1 MTVSQRGKG
10 WQAYVQHEGK
20 RYRRTFSTHAE
31 ASQWEVLAR
40 NSLILGKPLPE
51 LTELTS
57 GVGSGWTLGQAA
69 ERTFR
74 MRWKESRSEKT
85 HLINMR
91 KNLDYFGDKC
101 SLSNITTEAIDD
113 FILHLKDKRL
123 SGSTINRVLMNL
135 SRILRTAREYNKMDT
150 HPVIHRQPEG
160 EHRLRWLND
169 SEVDRMIVAA
179 QEFGY
184 LTLRDAIIVAVDTG
198 VRRGELQRI
207 KKRDITKQGLGV
219 WESKNMTG
227 RIIPLTKRARGVLD
241 MRDGDFLFPQ
251 NEFIRSAFD
260 RIKLHCDLG
269 TDVVWHTLRH
279 TFASRLVQKNVPI
292 QVVQKLMGHKTIQ
305 ITMRYAKIHDDNL
318 ISAISAIDNVST
330 A

>member
-101 SLSNITTEAIDD
+101 SLTNITTEAIDD
-113 FILHLKDKRL
+113 YILHLKDKRL
-123 SGSTINRVLMNL
+123 SGATINRVLMNL
-135 SRILRTAREYNKMDT
+135 SRILRTAREYGKMDT
-150 HPVIHRQPEG
+150 HPVIHRQQEG
-160 EHRLRWLND
+160 EHRLRWLSD
-169 SEVDRMIVAA
+169 SECDRMIVAA
-179 QEFGY
+179 QEFDY
-184 LTLRDAIIVAVDTG
+184 LTLRDAIIIALDTG

-207 KKRDITKQGLGV
+207 KKRDITKQGLGI

-227 RIIPLTKRARGVLD
+227 RIIPL
-241 MRDGDFLFPQ
+241 PQ

-260 RIKLHCDLG
+260 RIKLHCGLG
-269 TDVVWHTLRH
+269 SDVVWHTLRH

-318 ISAISAIDNVST
+318 ISAISTIDNAST